1 MFIGTHAM
9 LPVVIAT
16 AADIVCTAKSQK
28 RAFSISDRWAFGL
41 CGILPD
47 ILTPHIGL
55 HSRLTS
61 FSHTLWFVFAAL
73 PVLLILSYLW
83 HRRHFMRFA
92 LFCWLAVTLHL
103 LCDMISGGIA
113 PLYPLSAKV
122 FSFYRILPKFWIP
135 LDVLTISV
143 FMTELVLLRKLETK
157 SDLLYV
163 VRKKY

>member
-1 MFIGTHAM
+1 MFIGAHAM

-16 AADIVCTAKSQK
+16 ATDMAFTAKFREK
-28 RAFSISDRWAFGL
+28 AFSVSDRWAFGF

-47 ILTPHIGL
+47 ILSPHIGL

-61 FSHTLWFVFAAL
+61 FSHTLWFVMSML

-92 LFCWLAVTLHL
+92 LCCWIAVTLHL

-122 FSFYRILPKFWIP
+122 IGFYHISPKFWIP
-135 LDVLTISV
+135 LDVLTISL
-143 FMTELVLLRKLETK
+143 FLTELVLLRKLETK
-157 SDLLYV
+157 SELLYV
-163 VRKKY
+163 LRKRY